1 MLSMTRYEGESNMVL
16 EDKDVAL
23 DLFKMVQASVEDRDV
38 QVLKAFNESKY
49 ARECLHIGRFLRSM
63 TTDASWMEEQR
74 K

>member
-1 MLSMTRYEGESNMVL
+1 MTDMLSMTRYEGESDMLL

-23 DLFKMVQASVEDRDV
+23 DFFKMVQASVEDRDL

-49 ARECLHIGRFLRSM
+49 AREWLHIRSM
-63 TTDASWMEEQR
+63 TTYASWMEEQR